1 MVEEDEVGRITTT
14 PCVVVNN
21 GKKRDSSLD
30 DNDVNNLRATKTWI
44 RSNTDIKDHEELDM
58 PKQDGKETYYKA
70 RKLREKRGHWYVERD
85 RRD

>member
-1 MVEEDEVGRITTT
+1 MMVEEDEVGRITTT

-44 RSNTDIKDHEELDM
+44 RSNIGINKNPEELDM
-58 PKQDGKETYYKA
+58 PRQ
-70 RKLREKRGHWYVERD
+70 YVNLSN
-85 RRD
+85 RRNWQGN